1 MEITNY
7 KELLSVYVSPIT
19 GKYKETDIKTLR
31 DEANR
36 VIKQFSNL
44 SASSTNCQK
53 LKDAL
58 DGIETELFGKPETL
72 ERNKLFDEVAE
83 RILTLLTGI
92 EPVKVYERPS
102 FDELV
107 KRERDRQAVN
117 KCVIDYLHPILTD
130 KDTLQGYLRSIPNI
144 KTMDFSTVMRA
155 YLDDYKLLSK
165 LVPLK
170 IEDKTLGGYFD
181 RVTILACI
189 EYVFVQNHPI

>member
-44 SASSTNCQK
+44 SANSTNCQK

-58 DGIETELFGKPETL
+58 DGIETELFGKPETP

-92 EPVKVYERPS
+92 ESVKVYEKPS
-102 FDELV
+102 WGELV
-107 KRERDRQAVN
+107 KRERKRQSVN
-117 KCVIDYLHPILTD
+117 KCVIDYLHPILTERN
-130 KDTLQGYLRSIPNI
+130 TLQGFLRSIPNI
-144 KTMDFSTVMRA
+144 ITMDFSTVMRA
-155 YLDDYKLLSK
+155 YLNDYKLLFK
-165 LVPLK
+165 LVPPK
-170 IEDKTLGGYFD
+170 KEDKTLGGYFD
-181 RVTILACI
+181 RAGLIVCK